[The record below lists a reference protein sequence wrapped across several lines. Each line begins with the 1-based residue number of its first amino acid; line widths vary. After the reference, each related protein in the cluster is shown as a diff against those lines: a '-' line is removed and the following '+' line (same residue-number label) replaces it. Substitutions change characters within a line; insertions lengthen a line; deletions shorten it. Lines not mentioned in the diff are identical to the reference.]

1 MEIRIYKNGY
11 LIDVLKNKE
20 DMKKYPEHEFK
31 IIDGD
36 KIEFGKI
43 EVEKRKEKSENIKSK
58 LEDTQ

>member
-36 KIEFGKI
+36 KIEFGVI
-43 EVEKRKEKSENIKSK
+43 EIEKQKNKENSKSK